1 MEYCISCNFSSFC
14 TFFCDI
20 SQKNF
25 TIFHDFCVVFSSF
38 NVGAGFPS
46 PSSKNFLSEILLRF
60 QKSCETRQCLV
71 FTIKEICTNC
81 THFCFFH
88 QKTSRYFT
96 IFACFSFLYPLQN
109 LFFKELTSFISTVGL
124 TLRLIPALS

>member
-14 TFFCDI
+14 TICTFFCDI
-20 SQKNF
+20 PPKNF

-71 FTIKEICTNC
+71 FTIKEFCTIC
-81 THFCFFH
+81 THFCFFY
-88 QKTSRYFT
+88 QKLHDISR
-96 IFACFSFLYPLQN
+96 FLPV
-109 LFFKELTSFISTVGL
+109 FFFCRDVTRYVFFIAQ
-124 TLRLIPALS
+124 RI